1 MQDIRIVNLVSGGDN
16 GGVKHCFLHYQ
27 KALHNINFDAIACCR
42 KNFPCIE
49 ELQNISPTY
58 KFCEYIR
65 SDIPLVL
72 NHTVK
77 KLRQFLSQLDP
88 QVVIVHKNIDI
99 KLVKLSVP
107 STVKVIGVMHGYNK
121 SYIDYADAII
131 CVSDGVTKFIKQF
144 TKPDQSVFTLH
155 NPVDLF
161 DTEPSRFRFHDTPT
175 LGTMALFKRK
185 KNIGELITVSRILK
199 EKNIKC
205 KTIIAGQRMRLEYF
219 YKLQTFLDKTQDVIE
234 FRPWV
239 KDKIDFFDSIDIF
252 CLNSTSEA
260 FGMVLTEAM
269 ARKKIVV
276 STDCDGPKEIITHGV
291 DGFIV
296 SKRSPEK
303 FSQIIEEIITGKYD
317 LELISENA
325 YKRAKTMDLETF
337 QSRLDAILHQVF
349 QIN

>member
-1 MQDIRIVNLVSGGDN
+1 MTLSKAIIINFVSGGDN

-27 KALHNINFDAIACCR
+27 KALQNLSYDAIACCR
-42 KNFPCIE
+42 KNFPLLK
-49 ELQNISPTY
+49 ELQNISPNY
-58 KFCEYIR
+58 KVSEYIR
-65 SDIPLVL
+65 LDIPLVL
-72 NHTVK
+72 NYSVK
-77 KLRQFLSQLDP
+77 KLRKFLSQLTP

-99 KLVKLSVP
+99 KIVKLSVP
-107 STVKVIGVMHGYNK
+107 SNVKVIGVIHRYNK
-121 SYIDYADAII
+121 SYIDYADAVI

-144 TKPDQSVFTLH
+144 TRHDQPVFTLH

-161 DTEPSRFRFHDTPT
+161 DPEPSKFEFHDEVTI
-175 LGTMALFKRK
+175 GTMGLFRRT
-185 KNIGELITVSRILK
+185 KNIGELITVSKILK
-199 EKNIKC
+199 EKNIKY
-205 KTIIAGQRMRLEYF
+205 KTIIAGRRKRMEYF

-239 KDKIDFFDSIDIF
+239 KDKINFFNSIDIF

-296 SKRSPEK
+296 NKKSPEM
-303 FSQIIEEIITGKYD
+303 FSQIIEDIISGKYN
-317 LELISENA
+317 LELIAENA
-325 YKRAKTMDLETF
+325 YKRAKQMDLETF
-337 QSRLDAILHQVF
+337 QKSLGEILY
-349 QIN
+349 QIEK